1 MSAAAR
7 IAEARPRRPP
17 ASPAERELVRRI
29 ARFIIDRGLE
39 HESWLVA
46 MVLVSKEFPEVKLDS
61 VLCGYVFRNALA
73 PEKGCCNDLSTR

>member
-1 MSAAAR
+1 VTAAAAR
-7 IAEARPRRPP
+7 AIAEARTRRPP

-39 HESWLVA
+39 HESFA